1 MIRKATNEEIDFFEN
16 RLYFL
21 QDELLKQLE
30 KEKFYLTGGT
40 CLSRFYLGHR
50 YSEYLDFFFDGNK
63 FTPLDFEQDF
73 ISFVTKIKNCGEI
86 EVTVNEKTFKRMFVK
101 KEEKVLKIEFVFEP
115 YPRIGD
121 LVKKRNFLI
130 DTEENIAVNK
140 LTAIYSRKTA
150 KDFYDLYFLLKRYD
164 LNDLIKKVEIKMVPP
179 DYEGLLV
186 SLKESLLEGEV
197 LAKLPITESMFIG
210 FIEDLIKKL
219 LDYAKQF

>member
-1 MIRKATNEEIDFFEN
+1 MIRKATCEEIDFFEN
-16 RLYFL
+16 RLYLL

-50 YSEYLDFFFDGNK
+50 YSEDLDFFFDGNK
-63 FTPLDFEQDF
+63 FAQLDFEQDF
-73 ISFVTKIKNCGEI
+73 ISFATKIRNCCEAEI
-86 EVTVNEKTFKRMFVK
+86 TVNEKTFKRMFAK
-101 KEEKVLKIEFVFEP
+101 KEEKVLKLEFVFEP

-121 LVKKRNFLI
+121 VVRKDNFLI

-150 KDFYDLYFLLKRYD
+150 KDFYDLYFLLKRYE
-164 LNDLIKKVEIKMVPP
+164 LNDLIKKAEIKMVPP

-186 SLKESLLEGEV
+186 SLKESLLEGEI
-197 LAKLPITESMFIG
+197 LAKLPIVESLFFE
-210 FIEDLIKKL
+210 FIEDLINKL
-219 LDYAKQF
+219 LDYAKRF

>member
-1 MIRKATNEEIDFFEN
+1 MIRKATCEEIEFFEN
-16 RLYFL
+16 RLYLL

-40 CLSRFYLGHR
+40 CLSRFYLWHR
-50 YSEYLDFFFDGNK
+50 YSEDLDFFFEGNK
-63 FTPLDFEQDF
+63 FAQLDFEQDF
-73 ISFVTKIKNCGEI
+73 ISFVTKIKSCCETEI
-86 EVTVNEKTFKRMFVK
+86 TVNEKTFKRMFAK
-101 KEEKVLKIEFVFEP
+101 KEENVLKMEFIFEP

-121 LVKKRNFLI
+121 VVRKHNFLI
-130 DTEENIAVNK
+130 DTEENMAVNK
-140 LTAIYSRKTA
+140 LTAVYSRKTA

-197 LAKLPITESMFIG
+197 LAKFPIAETLFFE
-210 FIEDLIKKL
+210 FIEDLINRL